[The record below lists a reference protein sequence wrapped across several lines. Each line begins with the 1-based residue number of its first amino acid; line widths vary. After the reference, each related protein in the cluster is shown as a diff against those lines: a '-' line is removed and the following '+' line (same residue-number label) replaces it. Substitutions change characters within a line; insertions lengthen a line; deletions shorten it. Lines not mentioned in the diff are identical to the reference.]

1 MMLRTLIV
9 VLLLCIGLPSQAQD
23 GTRDKLRLAA
33 TYERTG
39 DMRSAARIYLELL
52 EARPTDNAA
61 YEGVLRT
68 LTALGQFSS
77 LLPVVEDREQRQ
89 PSADVSMQLAGVYW
103 KLGKQQDAIAAW
115 SRAVDRAG
123 NDAEAWAMVAE
134 SQAAVLAN
142 AIAIESFLRARDK
155 QDDADAFAAQLS
167 ALYIALGNVEQGA
180 QEVLKDL
187 RSSNDLMRA
196 QGRLSAIMSTPKG
209 VAVVGALLDTETD
222 ERGDLARL
230 RQWYYR
236 EVKNWKAALAVT
248 IELDKRSKAQ
258 GQELLQFG
266 DGARRDGAYDI
277 AIEAYETVLAGNP
290 NEQRRLT
297 AIYSYA
303 RTLDQKLRAGS
314 TFDKRDAQRII
325 DRYAGIVRDFPS
337 HWYASNA
344 LYQMALLEIDILGNT
359 DKGRDLLQRLVNQ
372 YQGTQAA
379 ADGALRLAR
388 IYIGVEEFDI
398 ADQYLTGLARTT
410 SSETQ
415 AQRDVALV
423 IRGDLAAWRG
433 KIDSA
438 QALYAKVAAVPG
450 STAANDALDR
460 LLMLQLADQDSA
472 AVATMRQADKLA
484 ATGKASAAAATYH
497 AAATTARDREL
508 RDRCNLSAAEQYM
521 TIGQETMA
529 MTLLDAIIVDV
540 PETIFGDRAL
550 FRKADLALRRK
561 DVPMAVEALTVL
573 LVQYP
578 RSILLPDARE
588 RLRALRGDS

>member
-1 MMLRTLIV
+1 MMLRALIV
-9 VLLLCIGLPSQAQD
+9 VLLLYVGLPIQAQD
-23 GTRDKLRLAA
+23 AARDKLRLAA

-39 DMRSAARIYLELL
+39 DMRSAARIYLEVL
-52 EARPTDNAA
+52 EAKATDNAA
-61 YEGVLRT
+61 YEGVIRT

-77 LLPVVEDREQRQ
+77 LLPVIEDRERRQ

-115 SRAVDRAG
+115 SRAVDQAG
-123 NDAEAWAMVAE
+123 NDAEAWAKVAE

-155 QDDADAFAAQLS
+155 QDDADAFAAQIS
-167 ALYIALGNVEQGA
+167 ALYIALGKVEQGA
-180 QEVLKDL
+180 EEVLKDF

-196 QGRLSAIMSTPKG
+196 QGRLSAVMSTPEG
-209 VAVVGALLDTETD
+209 VAVVGALLDSEAD
-222 ERGDLARL
+222 EQGDLARL
-230 RQWYYR
+230 RLWYYR
-236 EVKNWKAALAVT
+236 EVKNWNAALAVT
-248 IELDKRSKAQ
+248 IDLDKRSKAQ

-266 DGARRDGAYDI
+266 DGARRDGAFDI

-314 TFDKRDAQRII
+314 SFDKRDAQRII
-325 DRYAGIVRDFPS
+325 DRYAGIVRDFPT

-359 DKGRDLLQRLVNQ
+359 DAGRDLLQRLVNQ
-372 YQGTQAA
+372 YKGTQAA

-388 IYIGVEEFDI
+388 IYIAVEEFDI
-398 ADQYLTGLARTT
+398 ADQYLTGLGRMT
-410 SSETQ
+410 STETQ
-415 AQRDVALV
+415 PQRDVALV

-433 KIDSA
+433 VIDSA
-438 QALYAKVAAVPG
+438 QTFYAKVAAVPG

-460 LLMLQLADQDSA
+460 LLILQLADQDSA
-472 AVATMRQADKLA
+472 AVATMRKADKLA
-484 ATGKASAAAATYH
+484 ATGKTSAAAETYR
-497 AAATTARDREL
+497 AAASTARDGEL
-508 RDRCNLSAAEQYM
+508 RDRCNLSAAEQFM
-521 TIGQETMA
+521 TIGQDTTA
-529 MTLLDAIIVDV
+529 MTLLDAIIADV

-550 FRKADLALRRK
+550 FRKAELALRRK
-561 DVPMAVEALTVL
+561 DVPSAVDALTIL

-578 RSILLPDARE
+578 RSIFVPDARE
-588 RLRALRGDS
+588 RIRALRGDS

>member
-1 MMLRTLIV
+1 MMLRALIV
-9 VLLLCIGLPSQAQD
+9 VLLLCLGLPSQAQD

-39 DMRSAARIYLELL
+39 DMRSAARIYLEVL
-52 EARPTDNAA
+52 EARPADNAA
-61 YEGVLRT
+61 YEGVVRT

-77 LLPVVEDREQRQ
+77 LLPVVEDRAQRQ

-115 SRAVDRAG
+115 SRAVDQAG
-123 NDAEAWAMVAE
+123 NDAEAWAIVAE

-142 AIAIESFLRARDK
+142 ALAIESFSRARDK

-167 ALYIALGNVEQGA
+167 ALHIALGNVEQGA
-180 QEVLKDL
+180 QEVLKDF

-196 QGRLSAIMSTPKG
+196 QGRLSAIMSTSRG
-209 VAVVGALLDTETD
+209 VTVVGALLDTETD
-222 ERGDLARL
+222 QQGDLARL

-248 IELDKRSKAQ
+248 IDLDKRNKAQ

-266 DGARRDGAYDI
+266 DGARRDGAFDI
-277 AIEAYETVLAGNP
+277 AIEAYETVLSGNP
-290 NEQRRLT
+290 SEQRRLT

-303 RTLDQKLRAGS
+303 RTLDQKLRTGT

-325 DRYAGIVRDFPS
+325 DRYAGIVRDFPT

-344 LYQMALLEIDILGNT
+344 LYQMALLEIDILSNT
-359 DKGRDLLQRLVNQ
+359 DTGRDLLQRLVNQ
-372 YQGTQAA
+372 YKGTQAA

-388 IYIGVEEFDI
+388 LYIAAEQFDI
-398 ADQYLTGLARTT
+398 ADQYLVGLSRTT

-423 IRGDLAAWRG
+423 MRGDLAAWHGR
-433 KIDSA
+433 IDSA
-438 QALYAKVAAVPG
+438 QNYYAKVAAVPG

-460 LLMLQLADQDSA
+460 LLILQLADQDSA
-472 AVATMRQADKLA
+472 AVAAMRRADKLA
-484 ATGKASAAAATYH
+484 ATGKALAAAETYRAAAAS
-497 AAATTARDREL
+497 ARDSEL
-508 RDRCNLSAAEQYM
+508 RDRCNLSAAEQLM
-521 TIGQETMA
+521 TIGQDTTA
-529 MTLLDAIIVDV
+529 MLLLDAIIVDV

-550 FRKADLALRRK
+550 FKKAELAIRRR
-561 DVPMAVEALTVL
+561 DVPTAVDALTVL

>member
-9 VLLLCIGLPSQAQD
+9 VLLLCLCLPSQAQD

-33 TYERTG
+33 TSERTG

-61 YEGVLRT
+61 YEGVVRT

-222 ERGDLARL
+222 EQGDLARL

-248 IELDKRSKAQ
+248 IDLDKRSKAQ

-344 LYQMALLEIDILGNT
+344 LYQMALLELDILGNT

-388 IYIGVEEFDI
+388 LYIGVEQFDI

-415 AQRDVALV
+415 PQRDVALV

-438 QALYAKVAAVPG
+438 QTFYAKVAAVPG

-521 TIGQETMA
+521 TIGQDTTA
-529 MTLLDAIIVDV
+529 MTLLDAIIADV

-550 FRKADLALRRK
+550 FRKAELALRRK
-561 DVPMAVEALTVL
+561 DVPMAVDALTVL

>member
-61 YEGVLRT
+61 YEGVVRT

-89 PSADVSMQLAGVYW
+89 PSADVSMQLASVYW

-123 NDAEAWAMVAE
+123 NDAEAWATVAE

-222 ERGDLARL
+222 EQGDLARL

-248 IELDKRSKAQ
+248 IDLDKRSKAQ

-344 LYQMALLEIDILGNT
+344 LYQMALLELDILGNT

-438 QALYAKVAAVPG
+438 QTFYAKVAAVPG

-484 ATGKASAAAATYH
+484 ATGKASAAAETYRT
-497 AAATTARDREL
+497 AATTARDGEL

-521 TIGQETMA
+521 TIGQDTMA